1 MAFVI
6 ELAGETIDRDKLST
20 ELIRSFQEA
29 CRLRIDNIEFV
40 PKSTIPEEHQ
50 TIVDERK
57 RHSYTG
63 GQ

>member
-6 ELAGETIDRDKLST
+6 ELAGETIDRDKPST

-29 CRLRIDNIEFV
+29 CRLRIYNIELM
-40 PKSTIPEEHQ
+40 PKSTIPEEYQ
-50 TIVDERK
+50 TIADERK
-57 RHSYTG
+57 HHGYTG